1 VTMQTRRRQTVA
13 TVTEEEEQG
22 SLQPLALTHLICP
35 DPVLLCIH
43 VPALCPFVCQIEPM
57 NRESDSLQ
65 IVCLSNL
72 LGVGVRVAYLDQSA
86 AAESSAA
93 AATAPDSMRTYDFPE
108 GAQPRVH
115 LLYRPGHYD
124 VLTVA
129 APTAAQ

>member
-1 VTMQTRRRQTVA
+1 M
-13 TVTEEEEQG
+13 
-22 SLQPLALTHLICP
+22 
-35 DPVLLCIH
+35 LLCIH
-43 VPALCPFVCQIEPM
+43 LPVPCSFVRQIEPM

-86 AAESSAA
+86 AAESSTSAA
-93 AATAPDSMRTYDFPE
+93 AAADSMRTYDFPE
-108 GAQPRVH
+108 GSRPRVH

-129 APTAAQ
+129 ASAAAQ